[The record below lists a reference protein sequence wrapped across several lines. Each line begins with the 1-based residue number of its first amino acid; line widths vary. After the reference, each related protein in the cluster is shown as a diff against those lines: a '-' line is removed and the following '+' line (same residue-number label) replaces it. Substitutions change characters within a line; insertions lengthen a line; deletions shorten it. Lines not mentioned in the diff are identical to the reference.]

1 MTDLSINPSV
11 AFGCRGCK
19 HDAEHKSHK
28 TRNFLAGTAAA
39 VATAGAITAGV
50 VYRKNIKSFAGAGLD
65 FVKKLPEHI
74 KNLPETMKK
83 IPEKLKQVPEYLKK
97 GYNAVKTTIGNA
109 FRKTRSFFKK
119 PSQPSIFDNTPGYSN
134 ETKGMI
140 KKEILDMFSTDKIK
154 AEKVARKA
162 ELRTMREDAIV
173 AFSANE

>member
-28 TRNFLAGTAAA
+28 TRNFLTGTAAA
-39 VATAGAITAGV
+39 VETAGAITAGV

-83 IPEKLKQVPEYLKK
+83 ISEKLK

-109 FRKTRSFFKK
+109 FRKFRSFFKK

-154 AEKVARKA
+154 AEKAARKA
-162 ELRTMREDAIV
+162 ELRTMREDAIG
-173 AFSANE
+173 ALSANK